1 MTPVAQRPTE
11 HVRID
16 KCRPGAGHLGQEGGV
31 VRGELVADGAQLGF
45 RHQQQVRRVH
55 QQLSASGL
63 GKQFFWCMKNIS
75 FLPSYLEHFPTV
87 HCGWVPLVIK
97 EVVEEDIVEN
107 GMLFSSEACAS
118 DGAPAAVETL
128 AADM

>member
-1 MTPVAQRPTE
+1 
-11 HVRID
+11 
-16 KCRPGAGHLGQEGGV
+16 
-31 VRGELVADGAQLGF
+31 
-45 RHQQQVRRVH
+45 
-55 QQLSASGL
+55 
-63 GKQFFWCMKNIS
+63 MKNIS
-75 FLPSYLEHFPTV
+75 FLSSYLEHFPTV

-97 EVVEEDIVEN
+97 EVVEEDIIEN